1 MKHNFL
7 TFATTSGQRFHKDPV
22 SDIDLVIAFWDDPQ
36 VLAKGWRLVSSGEYQ
51 FMGFNTL
58 KACSMV
64 TLKRVVNKDQ
74 LEINTNWIYYIF
86 LLIFS
91 FRHSSMF
98 STMHP
103 AQTCIRYS
111 RFGHQLVS
119 LVQRLHDIR
128 LHHCGGNSL
137 VPPACSI
144 HIAPSP
150 EPQRVFSGVQ
160 THLKRTIAC
169 CLLHVTK
176 DNCGKYPDPFLPNL
190 SKDHVWKGLTTVQR

>member
-22 SDIDLVIAFWDDPQ
+22 SDIDLVIAFWDDPE
-36 VLAKGWRLVSSGEYQ
+36 VLAKGWRLVSQGSA
-51 FMGFNTL
+51 NSWDLILL
-58 KACSMV
+58 KLCSMV
-64 TLKRVVNKDQ
+64 TLNMVVNKDQ

-91 FRHSSMF
+91 FRHSSLF
-98 STMHP
+98 STMRP

-128 LHHCGGNSL
+128 LHHCAGNSL

-150 EPQRVFSGVQ
+150 ELQRVFSGVQ

-190 SKDHVWKGLTTVQR
+190 SKIHVWKGLTTVQR